1 MIPKHLHKN
10 DYQTCIT
17 PTTIYCSL
25 GTWYHVLFPGHAKDL
40 NVTKWSS
47 HVTVNLC
54 LKQVLARFCQP
65 FQGCKCPKLV
75 LSIASVSVNEHNW
88 SCLEHASTVNVHNW
102 LCPGCLRVVNV
113 TNWSYLGN
121 FRTVNYHHWSFLGG
135 L

>member
-1 MIPKHLHKN
+1 MSQSGPAM
-10 DYQTCIT
+10 
-17 PTTIYCSL
+17 SL
-25 GTWYHVLFPGHAKDL
+25 SKPG
-40 NVTKWSS
+40 SG
-47 HVTVNLC
+47 
-54 LKQVLARFCQP
+54 QVLSAVSGLQMSQTGP
-65 FQGCKCPKLV
+65 V
-75 LSIASVSVNEHNW
+75 HSVSLNEHNW